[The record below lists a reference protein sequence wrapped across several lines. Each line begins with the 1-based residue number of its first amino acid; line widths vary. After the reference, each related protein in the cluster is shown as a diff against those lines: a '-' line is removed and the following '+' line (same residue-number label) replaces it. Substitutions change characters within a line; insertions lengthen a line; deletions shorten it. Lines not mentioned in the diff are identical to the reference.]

1 MTWKR
6 VLSGLLILV
15 VIVGGVWYFRKTKA
29 AKEADELPEI
39 ETASVERKDLT
50 ITISA
55 SGVLE
60 ALTTVEVKSRSGGEV
75 TGMYVEA
82 GDYVE
87 AGQLIAQVD
96 PTQIRTR
103 ADQASADVVA
113 ARASTSQARLNA
125 QLQEVQ
131 TATTLTQ
138 AQASLEVARG
148 DVNQSE
154 HELAKERQTSA
165 DNIKK
170 AKASLASA
178 KASRTQAIIQR
189 DAQKKLYPAELQ
201 SAQASLESSRQNLVK
216 LKAGPRIEEI
226 QQARAS
232 LDSAKASLANAEA
245 SLKRRQALLD
255 KGFVSQ
261 QDLDDA
267 HKAHEQA
274 IADHSRSTA
283 ALAQLEAG
291 NRAEDIAQA
300 QAQLTQAE
308 ASLQL
313 AEVKHIEIDIREQ
326 AVTVAEASVIQ
337 AEAQLASTEAEA
349 RNVRIM
355 EQRLTSAKAGL
366 RKAEAVLAQA
376 EVGSFQDDVKR
387 HQIAIALVDLRKR
400 TLALQDAAYDL
411 QYTQVVAPR
420 AGVVMAKLVEEGT
433 VVPAGTAALRE
444 GTGLVTIAD
453 ISEMYVLAD
462 VDEVD
467 IAPVSEGQRAEIAV
481 ASLPDSKLKGQVVKI
496 FPLGV
501 EDQSVVRFQVKV
513 HIKNPSISLRP
524 GMTADVTITVAER
537 SDVLVVPDLCIT
549 RTKDETTVEVIRAE
563 TLEKREVKVGLSNWE
578 ETEIL
583 EGLKEGEEL
592 LIPPPPGT
600 ELPRWMGGGDRA
612 QTAQRN
618 RSRMMRQLRGR
629 GR

>member
-15 VIVGGVWYFRKTKA
+15 LIVGGVWYYRKTKA
-29 AKEADELPEI
+29 AKADDELPEI

-50 ITISA
+50 ITVSA
-55 SGVLE
+55 SGTLE

-154 HELAKERQTSA
+154 HELAKERQTNA

-170 AKASLASA
+170 AKASLTSA
-178 KASRTQAIIQR
+178 KASRTQATIQR

-201 SAQASLESSRQNLVK
+201 SAQASLESSRQNLAKV
-216 LKAGPRIEEI
+216 KAGPRIEEI
-226 QQARAS
+226 QQGRAS
-232 LDSAKASLANAEA
+232 LDSAKASLANAKT

-255 KGFVSQ
+255 KGFVSD

-267 HKAHEQA
+267 RRAYDQA
-274 IADHSRSTA
+274 TADHTRSTA

-300 QAQLTQAE
+300 QAQLTQAQ

-326 AVTVAEASVIQ
+326 SVTVAEANVIQ

-355 EQRLTSAKAGL
+355 EQRLASAKAGL
-366 RKAEAVLAQA
+366 RKADAVLTQA
-376 EVGSFQDDVKR
+376 ETGSLQDDVKR
-387 HQIAIALVDLRKR
+387 HQIAIALIDLKKR

-411 QYTQVVAPR
+411 QYTQIVAPR
-420 AGVVMAKLVEEGT
+420 AGVVMSKLVEEGT

-467 IAPVSEGQRAEIAV
+467 IAPVNEGQRAEVSIS
-481 ASLPDSKLKGQVVKI
+481 SLPDISLKGQVVKI

-501 EDQSVVRFQVKV
+501 EDQNVVRFQVKV
-513 HIKNPSISLRP
+513 HIQTPPISLRP

-537 SDVLVVPDLCIT
+537 SNVLVVPDLCIT
-549 RTKDETTVEVIRAE
+549 RAQDETTVEVISEE

-583 EGLKEGEEL
+583 EGVKEGEEL

-600 ELPRWMGGGDRA
+600 ELPRWMGGGDRTQA
-612 QTAQRN
+612 AQRN
-618 RSRMMRQLRGR
+618 RSRMMRQLRSR

>member
-6 VLSGLLILV
+6 VLSGVLILV
-15 VIVGGVWYFRKTKA
+15 LIVGGVWYYRKTKA
-29 AKEADELPEI
+29 AKAADELPEI

-50 ITISA
+50 ITVSA

-60 ALTTVEVKSRSGGEV
+60 ALTTVEVKSRSGGEI

-87 AGQLIAQVD
+87 QGQLIAQID
-96 PTQIRTR
+96 PTAIRSR
-103 ADQASADVVA
+103 ADQASADVA
-113 ARASTSQARLNA
+113 SARANTSQARLNA

-131 TATTLTQ
+131 TTTTLVQ
-138 AQASLEVARG
+138 ARASLEVSRAE
-148 DVNQSE
+148 VNQSE
-154 HELAKERQTSA
+154 QELAKERQTSG
-165 DNIKK
+165 DNIEK
-170 AKASLASA
+170 AKAALASA
-178 KASRTQAIIQR
+178 KASLTQATIQR
-189 DAQKKLYPAELQ
+189 DAQKKLYAAELQ
-201 SAQASLESSRQNLVK
+201 SAQASVESSRQNLAK
-216 LKAGPRIEEI
+216 LKAGPRTEEI

-232 LDSAKASLANAEA
+232 LDSVKASLANAEA
-245 SLKRRQALLD
+245 SLNRRQALLK

-267 HKAHEQA
+267 RKAHDQA
-274 IADHSRSTA
+274 LADRNRTTA

-291 NRAEDIAQA
+291 NRPEDIAQA
-300 QAQLTQAE
+300 QAQLVQAE

-313 AEVKHIEIDIREQ
+313 AEVKRVEIDIKAQ
-326 AVTVAEASVIQ
+326 AVTVAEANVTQ
-337 AEAQLASTEAEA
+337 AEAQLTSTKAEA
-349 RNVRIM
+349 RNVQIM
-355 EQRLTSAKAGL
+355 EQRITSAKAGL
-366 RKAEAVLAQA
+366 RKAEAALAQA
-376 EVGSFQDDVKR
+376 EVGNLEDDVKH
-387 HQIAIALVDLRKR
+387 HQVSIALSDLKKR

-496 FPLGV
+496 FPLGIA
-501 EDQSVVRFQVKV
+501 DQTVVRFQVKV

-549 RTKDETTVEVIRAE
+549 RAKDETTVEVIRE
-563 TLEKREVKVGLSNWE
+563 QTLEKREVKVGLSNWE

-600 ELPRWMGGGDRA
+600 ELPHWMGGGDKNEA
-612 QTAQRN
+612 AQRN